1 MTNLKILE
9 FSRGHSYKMWT
20 EQRIGPITILGCT
33 TYPAYPVSVSVS
45 EPSPATRK
53 SGTQVGLLQSFNR
66 SSAQERTSIHEG
78 CNVMRKVI

>member
-33 TYPAYPVSVSVS
+33 VTYPVSVYQSH
-45 EPSPATRK
+45 
-53 SGTQVGLLQSFNR
+53 LLPLVKMSHKLLFYSLTLIR
-66 SSAQERTSIHEG
+66 SSVQERTEIH
-78 CNVMRKVI
+78 NAIS